1 MLSGMPNVL
10 EYPVKVHGRYHP
22 GKRNPI
28 DKALKPIWIQDIEL
42 ISRVAPSVEAH
53 HHSVSPDAGKIFGGR
68 WIIKK

>member
-10 EYPVKVHGRYHP
+10 EYPVKVHGRYQP

-53 HHSVSPDAGKIFGGR
+53 HH
-68 WIIKK
+68 